1 MKEYASLLAR
11 ILLSAVFLVAGMNKI
26 MNPVGTQQYMT
37 AYKMPFT
44 SLFWIGAV
52 VFEVAGGLSIL
63 FGFKARWGALALFM
77 FLIPATL
84 IFHTDFSDP
93 NQIGIF
99 LKNLAIMGGLLMVA
113 NSGPESLSVDRR

>member
-1 MKEYASLLAR
+1 
-11 ILLSAVFLVAGMNKI
+11 
-26 MNPVGTQQYMT
+26 
-37 AYKMPFT
+37 
-44 SLFWIGAV
+44 V

-113 NSGPESLSVDRR
+113 SSGPGSLSMDRR

>member
-26 MNPVGTQQYMT
+26 MNPVGTQQYMA

-99 LKNLAIMGGLLMVA
+99 LKNLAIVGGLLMVA
-113 NSGPESLSVDRR
+113 SSGPGSLSVDRR